1 MTQLYVKDLNG
12 NFVEATEQDMLPE
25 GVFYPPL
32 EDNLVTD
39 ADSYKYSHPYLFPE
53 GTASLYSHFLSRG
66 GAFSHVQFVE
76 LQAFLK
82 KRLCNK
88 ITKKKVD
95 ECERLMG
102 PHGEPFYREGWDA
115 ILKDYDGFAP
125 VTLRAIPEGMVV
137 PTGTAMFDVQLTEP
151 DPRLHW
157 LPAHVETSIVRQWY
171 PNSVGTLSFHC
182 KKHIFEAL
190 QKSSDDPLGE
200 LPFKLHDFGSRGASS
215 EESARIGGA
224 AHLAN
229 FLGTDTVEALRQ
241 ILHYYGCK
249 SGMPGF
255 SIPAA
260 EHSNRCAWGK
270 GREFEGNRELVRKF
284 LHERNSPPGV
294 PKMAACVSDTYNVF
308 NSVEN
313 CWCDPDMVDYV
324 RSSGGVLVVRPDSGE
339 PIDVLLKILAI
350 FERKLGMQKNLK
362 GYKVLPNFYRIIQGD
377 GINIDSLPEIL
388 HAIMSRGYSASNLA
402 FGMGGGL
409 LQMVNRD
416 TSKYKYAASSAF
428 INGDW
433 VDLFKD
439 PVTDIGKRSMAGHIA
454 TIIDG
459 FGQPIRSVRG
469 PRNDDIMR
477 EVCRNGKLTREVT
490 WDDVVAESQK
500 SFLSLVT

>member
-1 MTQLYVKDLNG
+1 
-12 NFVEATEQDMLPE
+12 
-25 GVFYPPL
+25 
-32 EDNLVTD
+32 
-39 ADSYKYSHPYLFPE
+39 
-53 GTASLYSHFLSRG
+53 
-66 GAFSHVQFVE
+66 
-76 LQAFLK
+76 
-82 KRLCNK
+82 
-88 ITKKKVD
+88 
-95 ECERLMG
+95 
-102 PHGEPFYREGWDA
+102 
-115 ILKDYDGFAP
+115 
-125 VTLRAIPEGMVV
+125 
-137 PTGTAMFDVQLTEP
+137 
-151 DPRLHW
+151 
-157 LPAHVETSIVRQWY
+157 
-171 PNSVGTLSFHC
+171 
-182 KKHIFEAL
+182 
-190 QKSSDDPLGE
+190 
-200 LPFKLHDFGSRGASS
+200 
-215 EESARIGGA
+215 
-224 AHLAN
+224 
-229 FLGTDTVEALRQ
+229 
-241 ILHYYGCK
+241 
-249 SGMPGF
+249 
-255 SIPAA
+255 
-260 EHSNRCAWGK
+260 
-270 GREFEGNRELVRKF
+270 
-284 LHERNSPPGV
+284 
-294 PKMAACVSDTYNVF
+294 MAACVSDTYNVF